1 MSRCFV
7 MQPFDGGAFDKRY
20 DDVFVPAIAEAGLE
34 PYRVDRDPSVGIP
47 IDDIES
53 GIRNSELCLA
63 EITTNNP
70 NVWFELGYAMAV
82 PKEVVLVCSEE
93 RKSKFPFD
101 VQHRSIITY
110 KTESPQDFLQLKEKI
125 TNRIKA
131 VLRKASE
138 IDKAA
143 IISPVADTEGLSP
156 HELVA
161 LVIIMQNSFISEDG
175 VSAYKIKED
184 MNNAG
189 FTDIA
194 VSIALKILLQ
204 KGMIITSSKT
214 DFHGNEW
221 TVYNV
226 TPVGD
231 DWLLRNQH
239 LLTLREEPKKHANID
254 LEPF

>member
-1 MSRCFV
+1 
-7 MQPFDGGAFDKRY
+7 
-20 DDVFVPAIAEAGLE
+20 
-34 PYRVDRDPSVGIP
+34 
-47 IDDIES
+47 
-53 GIRNSELCLA
+53 
-63 EITTNNP
+63 
-70 NVWFELGYAMAV
+70 MAV

-138 IDKAA
+138 IDKAT

-239 LLTLREEPKKHANID
+239 LLTLREEPKKHAI
-254 LEPF
+254 ETYRT